1 MALGGGG
8 RLLGA
13 VVAVVVVL
21 ARGVRVGGVA
31 VLLLTFG

>member
-13 VVAVVVVL
+13 VLAAVVAL
-21 ARGVRVGGVA
+21 ARGARVGGVA
-31 VLLLTFG
+31 ALLLSFG

>member
-13 VVAVVVVL
+13 VLVLVVAL
-21 ARGVRVGGVA
+21 ARGARVGGVA
-31 VLLLTFG
+31 VLLLGFG